1 MSVAGGVSLGSV
13 GAVVGV
19 SVGVSVGGSVVGGG
33 VVVGGS
39 VVGVSAPW
47 LVGELSGGGMT
58 VALMTGLR
66 LPLALMATE
75 SAVMSI
81 RT

>member
-1 MSVAGGVSLGSV
+1 MVVSVVGGVSLGSV

-39 VVGVSAPW
+39 VVSVVAPW
-47 LVGELSGGGMT
+47 LSGEVSSGGIT

-66 LPLALMATE
+66 L
-75 SAVMSI
+75 
-81 RT
+81 